1 METNNKS
8 RDIQLDM
15 YRGLSMLYVVC
26 FIHVLYW
33 LKIGEQPFMSL
44 VLFEMPVI
52 FFISGASLSFNK
64 NPRPIIKTLKSRFY
78 RLLLPYYIYAAVMV
92 AVVAVLSVIWH
103 FWYPEIE
110 NVFGTKVASKYMFD
124 ITEYSWSDIVAIIK
138 TSNIPQSPCVWHLW
152 FILPYLVLSC
162 TFDIQKRILQ
172 KVDRGVFVLMHN
184 VIYCR

>member
-1 METNNKS
+1 MELINK

-33 LKIGEQPFMSL
+33 LKIGEQPFMSV

-52 FFISGASLSFNK
+52 FFISGASLSYNK

-78 RLLLPYYIYAAVMV
+78 RLLLPNYIYAAVMV
-92 AVVAVLSVIWH
+92 AVVAVLSVIWY

-152 FILPYLVLSC
+152 FIMGSSPWECGL
-162 TFDIQKRILQ
+162 QKR
-172 KVDRGVFVLMHN
+172 
-184 VIYCR
+184 